1 MSLPNL
7 VNVRTDEFDV
17 YIGRPVPRAKDERC
31 RVGSLWGNPYAGPV
45 FWAKEPKKWCVEMYA
60 TLLRNRLLVGGR
72 VPHWHVH
79 RCGYDYMDAAW
90 WGEQLDL
97 LRGKRLGCWCSPE
110 PCHGDAIIEAVKRRM
125 EGESQ

>member
-1 MSLPNL
+1 MSLPTL
-7 VNVRTDEFDV
+7 VNVRSDEFDV

-31 RVGSLWGNPYAGPV
+31 RVGSIWGNPFIGERREAVHNYTV
-45 FWAKEPKKWCVEMYA
+45 
-60 TLLRNRLLVGGR
+60 LLRLRLTVGEH
-72 VPHWHVH
+72 VPVWCRNTH
-79 RCGYDYMDAAW
+79 GYDYMDAAW

-125 EGESQ
+125 EGEAK